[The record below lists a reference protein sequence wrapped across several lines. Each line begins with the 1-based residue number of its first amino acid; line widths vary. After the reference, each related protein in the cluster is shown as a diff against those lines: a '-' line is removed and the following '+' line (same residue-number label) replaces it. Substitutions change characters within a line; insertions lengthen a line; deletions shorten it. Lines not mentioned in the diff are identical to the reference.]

1 MIRLQADTPLVV
13 GDATLIIIARLSIDA
28 DSTDHAC
35 WLHAG
40 KEPYALVIRDAR
52 GLRALDMA
60 GRRLAI
66 EELIEDVPA
75 LADLSNA

>member
-1 MIRLQADTPLVV
+1 MTRLQADKPLVV

-28 DSTDHAC
+28 DSSGHAC
-35 WLHAG
+35 WLQAS
-40 KEPYALVIRDAR
+40 KEPYALVIRDGR
-52 GLRALDMA
+52 GLRALDMT

-75 LADLSNA
+75 LTDLSNA